1 MSQCLGR
8 LVRDTPK
15 GENMLEFEQGGWFHI
30 PLRCENFSRDGDLC
44 DKCVK
49 RAQKTAEKVQ
59 EIRGTT
65 ISGTHPSFLM
75 GKVNGPIPFWS
86 RIYDGAWFRLKLK
99 SGCTV
104 SEENMARIRKAAAK
118 ASAGV
123 TTVEPEPMPG
133 TAVVAAAAVPVPVPA
148 PAVIAPL
155 ATAAVPAP
163 AKKRIVAKSA
173 QKKVVE
179 VAPPPK
185 AQVGNNPVDLS
196 QREVLRIKVR
206 KQEVD
211 GSMYLLDYKKDKLYN
226 MKGVYAGRLKD
237 GVIDRD
243 YPDSDA

>member
-1 MSQCLGR
+1 
-8 LVRDTPK
+8 
-15 GENMLEFEQGGWFHI
+15 MLEFEQGGWFHI
-30 PLRCENFSRDGDLC
+30 PLRCENFARDGDLC

-86 RIYDGAWFRLKLK
+86 RIYDGAWFRLKLN

-104 SEENMARIRKAAAK
+104 SEENMARIRKATAK
-118 ASAGV
+118 ANAGV

-133 TAVVAAAAVPVPVPA
+133 TAVVAAPTAAA
-148 PAVIAPL
+148 PAVV
-155 ATAAVPAP
+155 AAAPAP
-163 AKKRIVAKSA
+163 VVVSPLTTSLAPAIAAKKRVVAKRVP
-173 QKKVVE
+173 KKVVE
-179 VAPPPK
+179 QAVPPD
-185 AQVGNNPVDLS
+185 AQVVGKPVDLS
-196 QREVLRIKVR
+196 EREVLRIKVR

-211 GSMYLLDYKKDKLYN
+211 GRMFYLDSKKDKLYDL
-226 MKGVYAGRLKD
+226 KGKYAGRLKD
-237 GVIDRD
+237 DAIVD

>member
-1 MSQCLGR
+1 
-8 LVRDTPK
+8 
-15 GENMLEFEQGGWFHI
+15 MLEFEQGGWFHI
-30 PLRCENFSRDGDLC
+30 PLRCENFARDGDLC

-118 ASAGV
+118 VNAGV

-133 TAVVAAAAVPVPVPA
+133 TAVVPAPAVPVPV
-148 PAVIAPL
+148 VIAPL
-155 ATAAVPAP
+155 AAAPVPAP
-163 AKKRIVAKSA
+163 APLKKRIVAKRA
-173 QKKVVE
+173 PKKVVE
-179 VAPPPK
+179 QVAAPT
-185 AQVGNNPVDLS
+185 AQVGDKPVDLS
-196 QREVLRIKVR
+196 EREVLRIKVR

-211 GSMYLLDYKKDKLYN
+211 GCMFYLDSKKDKLYN

-237 GVIDRD
+237 GAIDRN